1 MPKSDHTP
9 VQDLILSAAVTAL
22 SHSEYRDS
30 DKEIQKAWVIG
41 WLIAQLKQEY
51 RTSYDLKHRID
62 RTLDR

>member
-22 SHSEYRDS
+22 NQSEYKDS
-30 DKEIQKAWVIG
+30 TKEIQKAWVIG

-51 RTSYDLKHRID
+51 RTSYDLKR
-62 RTLDR
+62 RLDRILDQ